1 MPLGLTKNRL
11 VTLAALRREAVSDL
25 LTSRFRSS
33 DLNPDRYAKINS
45 GNRPQGRSPRV
56 RCFSQLGLCNGLFGM
71 LTFFLSSVS

>member
-45 GNRPQGRSPRV
+45 GNRGRKV
-56 RCFSQLGLCNGLFGM
+56 GLLGYV
-71 LTFFLSSVS
+71 VSHSLACAMDCLEC